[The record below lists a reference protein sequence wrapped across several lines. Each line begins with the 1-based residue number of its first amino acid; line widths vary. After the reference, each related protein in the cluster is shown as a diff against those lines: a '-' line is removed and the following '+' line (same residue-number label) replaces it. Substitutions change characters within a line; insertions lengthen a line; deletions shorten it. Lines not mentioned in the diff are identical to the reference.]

1 MTIKVTMLDQ
11 NLDVMTREF
20 SIIHR
25 LPLINVFQVVGKRSE
40 QEGYDK
46 LRRDVEENGFQN
58 PIVIIKNTTENYDLA
73 IRQVTKEFVNPYIN
87 QHRTYLCMYGNQRIN
102 IALDL
107 RVFHLDA
114 IIADNVEWA
123 HAIQL
128 KLDTKSFKPNPL
140 QPLR

>member
-11 NLDVMTREF
+11 NLDVMTKEF
-20 SIIHR
+20 NIIHR
-25 LPLINVFQVVGKRSE
+25 LPLINVFQVVGERAE
-40 QEGYDK
+40 QEGYDE
-46 LRRDVEENGFQN
+46 LRRDVEENGFTN
-58 PIVIIKNTTENYDLA
+58 PIVIIKNTPENYELA
-73 IRQVTKEFVNPYIN
+73 IRQVTKELVNRYVN
-87 QHRTYLCMYGNQRIN
+87 QHRTYLCMYGNQRID

-128 KLDTKSFKPNPL
+128 KLDTKSFKPK
-140 QPLR
+140 PLR